1 MLKIQGLTAGY
12 GSLIVLHDIALEIP
26 SGSIVAIL
34 GANGVG
40 KTTLMRALT
49 GSIKLL
55 NGTISLDGKQIE
67 RLAIERR
74 VRSGLALVPENR
86 ELFSSLTVRENLI
99 IGAYTRRSRAEIED
113 SLARVLEY
121 FPRLKTHLQ
130 LPAASLSGGEGQM
143 LAIGRALMS
152 HPRVLLLDE
161 PSQGLAP
168 IIVDTVLDVIQKLNR
183 ERELTIVLVEQNA
196 RKALTIASQAYVLQ
210 GGSIALQGATKDL
223 ITSRAIQELYLGG

>member
-12 GSLIVLHDIALEIP
+12 GSLIVLHDIALDIP

-67 RLAIERR
+67 RLATERR

-121 FPRLKTHLQ
+121 FPRLKTHLR